1 MSYVCSPLSCVC
13 VFCVLF
19 FIYVSVCVCSCSFA
33 GGCVWLYWRM
43 CVSYVYASCVSCISL
58 LSVFLCLVCF
68 CSPGC
73 LCVLGFCVFVLVF
86 GVLGGC
92 LWGVF
97 LGFWRVSGVLFC
109 WGGGFLGQF
118 LFCVCG
124 SIVCFVFGVWCGW
137 GVVFFLCG
145 GCVLRGCLFWVGEC
159 WGFCSGWCVGFD
171 WLVFVLGG
179 GLGCLSYVSCVCFS
193 CEGGGG
199 YVCGCGLG
207 LWLWCTCFLFL
218 EVFVSFGRG
227 VLPGSGSVV
236 SGGLLSGGFSGS
248 SVGMWVPGVVGVLP
262 GSGSVSGLL
271 GGSSGVGVDGSL
283 VFGLGVGVGWG
294 GCAPV
299 VEGVGFGGFGVGGG
313 FVEGLWGSGAG
324 FEGVVDE
331 SLSGLS
337 VGGSVL
343 PGGGVSGFGVVSGSG
358 VRFGSQVGFGG
369 SGVSGW
375 DGFLGSLGCSAVG
388 VAGSVGGCVLVGD
401 GVSVVGGGLDVSDVP
416 GVGAGGALFG
426 SVSGV
431 LPSGG
436 VSVRSVGVPWFGGRV
451 GAVGGGVL
459 SGVVPLVLGLPVV
472 WGVGVDGGLSVGWG
486 LSSASLGVL
495 GGGGF
500 AGGSGLGRGVGVWGV
515 GAAGFVP
522 GVSGVVGSVAGFD
535 GGVEGSVVGSGVG
548 AEVVVDGVLWRGL
561 VFGSLLVPVG
571 VEDVSGSGGVVLG
584 VSSLGVSGCVGG
596 LSGVYG
602 GSVVSGGGV
611 GSRVMGLSGALSVG
625 GLGDVL
631 SGVGGSLG
639 LVGVSP
645 VASRVD
651 LLGAGFGVWGLVEAG
666 LGRVRG
672 FVGDVLLG
680 SVVGSVRGSAGSG
693 DGVGGSLGLG
703 FVAGSE
709 GFGSPVGVVNGGGV
723 SGGLFGRSGFGVSG
737 GWVDVPS
744 GSPVLG
750 LGVSVGDVLG
760 VVGG

>member
-1 MSYVCSPLSCVC
+1 M
-13 VFCVLF
+13 
-19 FIYVSVCVCSCSFA
+19 
-33 GGCVWLYWRM
+33 
-43 CVSYVYASCVSCISL
+43 
-58 LSVFLCLVCF
+58 
-68 CSPGC
+68 
-73 LCVLGFCVFVLVF
+73 GFV
-86 GVLGGC
+86 
-92 LWGVF
+92 
-97 LGFWRVSGVLFC
+97 
-109 WGGGFLGQF
+109 
-118 LFCVCG
+118 
-124 SIVCFVFGVWCGW
+124 
-137 GVVFFLCG
+137 
-145 GCVLRGCLFWVGEC
+145 
-159 WGFCSGWCVGFD
+159 
-171 WLVFVLGG
+171 
-179 GLGCLSYVSCVCFS
+179 
-193 CEGGGG
+193 
-199 YVCGCGLG
+199 
-207 LWLWCTCFLFL
+207 
-218 EVFVSFGRG
+218 RG

-248 SVGMWVPGVVGVLP
+248 SVGVWVPGGVGVLP
-262 GSGSVSGLL
+262 GVESVRGLLVGDSVVGVSG
-271 GGSSGVGVDGSL
+271 
-283 VFGLGVGVGWG
+283 GLFGVGVGWG
-294 GCAPV
+294 SGAPV
-299 VEGVGFGGFGVGGG
+299 VEGFGFGGFGVGGG
-313 FVEGLWGSGAG
+313 FVEGLWGSGDEFEDGLLVGVDG
-324 FEGVVDE
+324 FFAEV
-331 SLSGLS
+331 L
-337 VGGSVL
+337 GSVSMDS
-343 PGGGVSGFGVVSGSG
+343 GAGFGVVSGSG
-358 VRFGSQVGFGG
+358 VRFGSQVGFSG
-369 SGVSGW
+369 SGVVGGW
-375 DGFLGSLGCSAVG
+375 DGFLGGLGCSAVG
-388 VAGSVGGCVLVGD
+388 VSGSVGGCVLVD
-401 GVSVVGGGLDVSDVP
+401 DSVSVFPSGLDVSSVP
-416 GVGAGGALFG
+416 GVGSGGAVFSSVAGNSGG

-431 LPSGG
+431 GG
-436 VSVRSVGVPWFGGRV
+436 VFVPWFGGRV

-459 SGVVPLVLGLPVV
+459 SGVVPQVLGLPVV

-522 GVSGVVGSVAGFD
+522 GVSGVVGSVKGFD
-535 GGVEGSVVGSGVG
+535 GGVEGGGSNVVGSGVG

-571 VEDVSGSGGVVLG
+571 VEDVSGGSGVVLG

-611 GSRVMGLSGALSVG
+611 GSRVMGLSGVSSVG

-631 SGVGGSLG
+631 LGVGGSLG

-651 LLGAGFGVWGLVEAG
+651 LLGAGFGVRGLVEAG

-693 DGVGGSLGLG
+693 AGLGDDVSGSLGLG

-709 GFGSPVGVVNGGGV
+709 GFGSPVGVVNGAGV

-750 LGVSVGDVLG
+750 LGVSVGDVSG

>member
-1 MSYVCSPLSCVC
+1 MFS
-13 VFCVLF
+13 
-19 FIYVSVCVCSCSFA
+19 
-33 GGCVWLYWRM
+33 
-43 CVSYVYASCVSCISL
+43 SL
-58 LSVFLCLVCF
+58 LCLRYLCF
-68 CSPGC
+68 CSLFVFLSVRVVVLLLVGVSGFIGVCVSLMYMPLASLVFLSC
-73 LCVLGFCVFVLVF
+73 LSFFVLCVFVAQVVCAFWGFVFLGWFLGCLVVVCGGCFLVF
-86 GVLGGC
+86 GVCRGFC
-92 LWGVF
+92 FVGVVVF
-97 LGFWRVSGVLFC
+97 GV
-109 WGGGFLGQF
+109 GFLFGG
-118 LFCVCG
+118 CG
-124 SIVCFVFGVWCGW
+124 SIVCFVF
-137 GVVFFLCG
+137 
-145 GCVLRGCLFWVGEC
+145 WVCGEC

-179 GLGCLSYVSCVCFS
+179 GLGCLSCV
-193 CEGGGG
+193 GGGG

-248 SVGMWVPGVVGVLP
+248 SVGVWVPGVVGVLP
-262 GSGSVSGLL
+262 GSGSVAGLL
-271 GGSSGVGVDGSL
+271 GGSSVVGVDGGL
-283 VFGLGVGVGWG
+283 VSGLGVGVGWG

-324 FEGVVDE
+324 FED
-331 SLSGLS
+331 
-337 VGGSVL
+337 GSVL
-343 PGGGVSGFGVVSGSG
+343 GCSVGVLSGGGVSGFGVVSGSG

-388 VAGSVGGCVLVGD
+388 VAGSVGGCVLVGN

-416 GVGAGGALFG
+416 GVGSGGALFG

-522 GVSGVVGSVAGFD
+522 GVSGVVGSVVGFG

-571 VEDVSGSGGVVLG
+571 VEDVSGDGGVVLG

-611 GSRVMGLSGALSVG
+611 GSRVMGLSGVSS
-625 GLGDVL
+625 LGDVVGVL

-680 SVVGSVRGSAGSG
+680 SVVGSAGSG